1 MSPWLLPDYIADVL
15 PPEARHIEELRT
27 RLLDTA
33 RGYGYELVI
42 PPLVEHLE
50 SLLTGTGEALGLQ
63 TFKLVDQLS
72 GRTLGVRADTTPQVA
87 RIDTHFLRRPGAT
100 RLCYCGP
107 VLHTRPERAQ
117 ATRELLQLG
126 AEIYGEKGR
135 RADLE
140 ILKLALDCLHAAGV
154 AECVVD
160 LADARIVSALLTGA
174 DPGEARR
181 AAIHSALVAKDTA
194 ALRAAC
200 AGLGKPVAERL
211 MALVD
216 LYGGA
221 DVLDA
226 ARNTLGAVAGIAT
239 ALDDLQW
246 LAHHLAGD
254 GVRVTFDL
262 ADARGWD
269 YYTGPRFAVYALG
282 VGNALLRG
290 GRYDGVG
297 AAFSGQ
303 QDGSRPAAGFTL
315 DLKYLAGVLRPAPRR
330 AAIRAP
336 WADVPALNEAIAALR
351 RRGETVVRM
360 DADEVCGAGEYDF
373 DRELAGSGAHWNV
386 VALES
391 AACNR

>member
-15 PPEARHIEELRT
+15 PPEARQVEELRR

-33 RGYGYELVI
+33 RGYGYELVM

-50 SLLTGTGEALGLQ
+50 SLLTGSGEALGLQ

-87 RIDTHFLRRPGAT
+87 RIDTHFLRRAGVT

-107 VLHTRPERAQ
+107 VLHALPERAQ

-126 AEIYGEKGR
+126 AEIYGEKTR

-140 ILKLALDCLHAAGV
+140 ILRLALDCLHAAGV
-154 AECVVD
+154 TDFVLD
-160 LADARIVSALLTGA
+160 MADARIVSALLSVVN
-174 DPGEARR
+174 PGEVKRT
-181 AAIHSALVAKDTA
+181 AIHRALVAKDA
-194 ALRAAC
+194 GALREAC
-200 AGLGKPVAERL
+200 QGIVKPVVDRL

-216 LYGGA
+216 LYGGSE
-221 DVLDA
+221 VLES
-226 ARNTLGAVAGIAT
+226 ARKKLGGVAGIAA

-246 LAHHLAGD
+246 LAHHLEQH

-269 YYTGPRFAVYALG
+269 YYTGPRFAVYACG
-282 VGNALLRG
+282 ADIALLRG

-297 AAFSGQ
+297 AAFSGLL
-303 QDGSRPAAGFTL
+303 DGSRPAAGFTL
-315 DLKYLAGVLRPAPRR
+315 DLKYLSGVLRPAAPR

-336 WADVPALNEAIAALR
+336 WTDAPALNEAIAALR
-351 RRGETVVRM
+351 RAGETVVRM
-360 DADEVCGAGEYDF
+360 EAGAAVEAGEYGF
-373 DRELAGSGAHWNV
+373 DRQLVKAGAHWNV
-386 VALES
+386 VAIES
-391 AACNR
+391 RA